1 MEKQK
6 NEINEQLQNINWAA
20 KLRHDKKNVYL
31 STDLL
36 LKKQKH

>member
-20 KLRHDKKNVYL
+20 KLRHDKKMFISPQICY
-31 STDLL
+31 
-36 LKKQKH
+36 